1 MAGGGCFRCLR
12 FLVLSL
18 NLLVLLCGLGL
29 AGLGVWLV
37 AEEHFYLG
45 TVDLFQLSLASLSLL
60 GTGLAIIVFAALG
73 CCGALTSSRCLLGTF
88 SLLLVALAFAQ
99 LSIASLIYFKQI
111 DYGVVIEQ
119 MTRQTVLEKYQ
130 ANNTATVLYWDHV
143 QRGLHCCGA
152 DGPEDW
158 AESKYGKGKGE
169 AREIGIGM
177 AKEELPFSIPN
188 SCCKEAGNRD
198 CHARIL
204 GKEARAG
211 AFFTAGCTQSLVK
224 VLGDHLMYI
233 LAAGAGV
240 LLIELLGVSLSLCLC
255 CTLAR
260 FSNVHCNLR
269 IEARKA

>member
-18 NLLVLLCGLGL
+18 NLLVLLCGLAL

-45 TVDLFQLSLASLSLL
+45 TVDIFQLSLASLSLL

-73 CCGALTSSRCLLGTF
+73 CCGALASSRCLLGTF

-119 MTRQTVLEKYQ
+119 MTHQTVLEKYQ

-143 QRGLHCCGA
+143 QKGLHCCGS

-158 AESKYGKGKGE
+158 AQSKYGRTKGE
-169 AREIGIGM
+169 PREIGIGM
-177 AKEELPFSIPN
+177 AEQEVPFSIPA
-188 SCCKEAGNRD
+188 SCCKNAGSGD

-204 GKEARAG
+204 GKETRAG
-211 AFFTAGCTQSLVK
+211 AFFTQGCSESLVK
-224 VLGDHLMYI
+224 VLDEHLVYI
-233 LAAGAGV
+233 LAAGGGV

-260 FSNVHCNLR
+260 